1 MKAVGGAF
9 EGAAEAVAGL
19 VKPESDNPVTA
30 LVNCAAIAASEALN
44 AVGVAITAGAA
55 AIQNAAADAAMG
67 ITSDENNQ
75 TTAAAVVQTLN
86 NNLED
91 NKIDEI
97 TKKLEN
103 GEEVKLTVP
112 GKNENGEPTQYDI
125 TIKNGMSN
133 KVTKDLYKYWR
144 LGETGAE
151 APISNGQSKEE
162 TPVNTSSDS
171 GIEMESRQYK
181 ELVVYNEEDEAVTI
195 SVGKIS
201 ERLYRLYNN
210 VKVYCSGNTITGLLF
225 FIVFVIA
232 IRNRKEDGIAIN
244 KKNIEDRTNLC

>member
-1 MKAVGGAF
+1 MKELLKLKSIRVLLS
-9 EGAAEAVAGL
+9 VR
-19 VKPESDNPVTA
+19 VMRVTLA
-30 LVNCAAIAASEALN
+30 LVIFLSMIINGFVPKSIENKESI
-44 AVGVAITAGAA
+44 VVI
-55 AIQNAAADAAMG
+55 MG
-67 ITSDENNQ
+67 
-75 TTAAAVVQTLN
+75 AVVNNVILETFRSCNDTLTA
-86 NNLED
+86 
-91 NKIDEI
+91 I
-97 TKKLEN
+97 
-103 GEEVKLTVP
+103 
-112 GKNENGEPTQYDI
+112 
-125 TIKNGMSN
+125 SN
-133 KVTKDLYKYWR
+133 KVTKDLYKYLR

-171 GIEMESRQYK
+171 GIEIESRQYK

-210 VKVYCSGNTITGLLF
+210 VKVYCSENTITGLLF

-244 KKNIEDRTNLC
+244 KKNIEDKTNLC